1 MAAGGGIWNLELGI
15 RILCRVTKDRSR
27 FLIPDSKFHFLS
39 SRGFLP
45 LKADICQPF
54 STIVAQSCEMKD
66 FSYITNSHPAYI
78 ESLYN
83 EFVKNPSGID
93 PDLKKF
99 FEGFDFAVSNGTQ
112 KPNGQEDIPAA
123 AGTDWMKEIRVY
135 RLILGYRN
143 KGHLLARTNP
153 IRTRKDRGAN
163 LELSFFGL
171 SEADM
176 DTQYQAGNLIGLGT
190 TSLRNILAH
199 LEKTYADHVGIE
211 FKYIS
216 DQKKID
222 WLTGE
227 MEKNFSRPVSLDQR
241 KRILEKLNQGVMF
254 EKFLHTKYIGQK
266 RFSLEG
272 GETTIAALDAIIN
285 VAANNDVHEVVIG
298 MAHRGRLNILANVMG
313 KTYEQIFSE
322 FEGTAT
328 VDQTMGSGDV
338 KYHMGYGSEV
348 TTADDKTI
356 HLKLMPNPSHLEAVD
371 PVVVGFARAKA
382 DVLYQSDFDRILPV
396 LIHGDAS
403 VAGQGI
409 VYEVLQMSNLR
420 GYYTGGTIHFVIN
433 NQIGFTTDFDDARS
447 SDYCTSAA
455 AMIQAPVLHVNGDD
469 AEAVVKCAE
478 LATRYR
484 QEFNSDIFI
493 DMVCYRRHGHNEGD
507 DPKYTQPQLY
517 ALIDKHQNPREIYTQ
532 YLIENG
538 EPDAQQLAKD
548 MEKKFW
554 GDLQERLDEV
564 KQNPLPYNYQQPEL
578 VWKSLR
584 RAKEEDFDTSP
595 STALPEEEVRRLFG
609 SLMQWP
615 ADFQPLKKVEKLVQ
629 DKIKLLDT
637 EQKIDWATGELLAY
651 GSLLVQGNI
660 VRMSGQDVQ
669 RGTFSHR
676 HAILRDEN
684 TNKGY
689 NRLNH
694 FQEKQEKFRI
704 YNSLLSE
711 YGVLGFEY
719 GYSLAN
725 PNALVIWEAQFG
737 DFCNGAQTMIDQ
749 FIAAGEQKWQRQNGV
764 VMLLP
769 HGYEGQG
776 PEHSSARLERF
787 LQLCAELNMVITNI
801 TTAANL
807 FHALRR
813 QLTWSFRKPLIN
825 FSPKANLRNPA
836 TYSPIADFT
845 KGGFKEVIDDV
856 FVDDAS
862 QVKKV
867 LLCSGKLYFE
877 LADKQQK
884 ENRKDTA
891 IIRLEQLYPLPH
903 KQLELL
909 HHKYSKATWFWV
921 QEEPLNMGAA
931 GYLQMTLKSINFGVI
946 SRNASASTASGYH
959 KVHVQ
964 EQGEIIET
972 AFNI

>member
-1 MAAGGGIWNLELGI
+1 
-15 RILCRVTKDRSR
+15 
-27 FLIPDSKFHFLS
+27 
-39 SRGFLP
+39 
-45 LKADICQPF
+45 
-54 STIVAQSCEMKD
+54 MKD

-78 ESLYN
+78 ESLYQ
-83 EFVKNPSGID
+83 EFVQNPESVD

-99 FEGFDFAVSNGTQ
+99 FEGFDFAVSNASGTVVSS
-112 KPNGQEDIPAA
+112 NGQITAA
-123 AGTDWMKEIRVY
+123 ESIDWMKEIKVY

-143 KGHLLARTNP
+143 KGHLIAKTNP
-153 IRTRKDRGAN
+153 IRQRKDRGAN
-163 LELSFFGL
+163 LDLSFFGL
-171 SEADM
+171 SEADLN
-176 DTQYQAGNLIGLGT
+176 TTYQAGNLIGLGAT
-190 TSLRNILAH
+190 TLKNILHH
-199 LEKTYADHVGIE
+199 LNNCYASNVGIE

-222 WLTGE
+222 WLTRE
-227 MEKNFSRPVSLDQR
+227 MEQQFVQPLSLEKK
-241 KRILEKLNQGVMF
+241 KRVLEKLNQGVMF

-285 VAANNDVHEVVIG
+285 VAANHEVQEVVIG
-298 MAHRGRLNILANVMG
+298 MAHRGRLNVLANIMG

-322 FEGTAT
+322 FEGTA
-328 VDQTMGSGDV
+328 VMDQTMGSGDV
-338 KYHMGYGSEV
+338 KYHMGYGSEIQ
-348 TTADDKTI
+348 TPDQKTI

-382 DVLYQSDFDRILPV
+382 DVLYNSDFDKILPI

-420 GYYTGGTIHFVIN
+420 GYYTGGTIHYVIN

-447 SDYCTSAA
+447 ADYCTSIAS
-455 AMIQAPVLHVNGDD
+455 MVQAPVLHVNGDD
-469 AEAVVKCAE
+469 AESVVKCAE
-478 LATRYR
+478 IATRYR

-493 DMVCYRRHGHNEGD
+493 DMVCYRKHGHNEGD

-532 YLIENG
+532 YLIQNG
-538 EPDAQQLAKD
+538 EPDAQQLAKE

-554 GDLQERLDEV
+554 ADLQERLDEV
-564 KQNPLPYNYQQPEL
+564 KQNPLPYKYQTPEL
-578 VWKSLR
+578 VWKSMR
-584 RAKEEDFDTSP
+584 KATEEDFDQSP
-595 STALPEEEVRRLFG
+595 VTAVPQEQIQQMFG
-609 SLMQWP
+609 KLMSWP
-615 ADFQPLKKVEKLVQ
+615 AEFKPLKKVEKLLQ
-629 DKIKLLDT
+629 DKTKLLET
-637 EQKIDWATGELLAY
+637 EHKIDWATAELLAY
-651 GSLLVQGNI
+651 GSILMDGNI

-694 FQEKQEKFRI
+694 FTENQESFRI

-719 GYSLAN
+719 GYAMAN

-787 LQLCAELNMVITNI
+787 LQMCAELNMVITNI
-801 TTAANL
+801 TTASNL
-807 FHALRR
+807 FHAFRR
-813 QLTWSFRKPLIN
+813 QLAWSFRKPMIN

-836 TYSPIADFT
+836 TYSSIT
-845 KGGFKEVIDDV
+845 ELSEGGFKEVIDDV
-856 FVDDAS
+856 FVENPT

-867 LLCSGKLYFE
+867 LLCTGKLFFE
-877 LADKQQK
+877 MSDKQQK
-884 ENRKDTA
+884 ENRKDIA
-891 IIRLEQLYPLPH
+891 IVRLEQLYPLPQ
-903 KQLELL
+903 KQLEAL
-909 HHKYSKATWFWV
+909 HKKYNKATWFWV

-931 GYLQMTLKSINFGVI
+931 SFLQMNLKNINFGVI
-946 SRNASASTASGYH
+946 SRNASAATATGYA
-959 KVHVQ
+959 KVHAA
-964 EQGEIIET
+964 EQAEIINT
-972 AFNI
+972 AFDI